1 MKIIYM
7 LLAVALLFQGC
18 SKVEEEKLDVDG
30 IERGYSDHLP
40 DSETYPLI
48 IGLHGGGGSIKSFE
62 KYAGLTELQE
72 SRNSFGVVYLEGVD
86 RHWNDGRSELNSSV
100 DDVAFIEKIIKKY
113 SALGADR
120 FYVVG
125 MSNGGVMAQ
134 RVACDLG
141 SSINGIAVVAAT
153 QTTDLQN
160 NCKDKKT
167 PMDALFIFGSEDS
180 AFINSG
186 EIVNPLNPSE
196 VRGHHILI
204 TPTVSYWQKRNLCI
218 GALSLLET
226 LDAQAFDGTIVKHYT
241 ATPCSAKVEYFD
253 VQGGG
258 HRWPNPDAKNLI
270 PALGK
275 ASHEISAGE
284 KIVQFF
290 GL

>member
-1 MKIIYM
+1 MKIIYV
-7 LLAVALLFQGC
+7 LFAIGLLFQGC
-18 SKVEEEKLDVDG
+18 SNVERKKLDIDG
-30 IERGYSDHLP
+30 IERAYSAHLP
-40 DSETYPLI
+40 DIKTYPLI
-48 IGLHGGGGSIKSFE
+48 IGLHGGGESIRSFE

-72 SRNSFGVVYLEGVD
+72 SRNSFGLVYLESVD

-100 DDVAFIEKIIKKY
+100 DDVAFIEEIIKKY
-113 SALGADR
+113 STLGANK

-153 QTTDLQN
+153 QTTYLRDH
-160 NCKDKKT
+160 CKDST
-167 PMDALFIFGSEDS
+167 TVMDALFIFGSEDS

-186 EIVNPLNPSE
+186 EIVNPIKPSE

-204 TPTVSYWQKRNLCI
+204 TPTVDYWQKRNRCI
-218 GALSLLET
+218 GDLALIET
-226 LDAQAFDGTIVKHYT
+226 LDEKPDSTVVNHYT
-241 ATPCSAKVEYFD
+241 AAPCSAKIEYYEVE
-253 VQGGG
+253 GGG
-258 HRWPNPDAKNLI
+258 HRWPSLDAKNLI
-270 PALGK
+270 PKLGK

-284 KIVQFF
+284 KIIQFF